1 MASVSNTDLIPM
13 WQTLRLQT
21 ALLTCCSD
29 PLFAVR
35 RKLAANKKEK
45 FLNYESCKVAFKGS
59 KNTSMELEMSRTRH
73 FKDTKPVFTSKIQT
87 HYSFYLFFVEMK
99 QEKKHLE
106 YFGLPLIYPSAFHGI
121 ASQLVLAIRLLI
133 RARGHLTY
141 F

>member
-1 MASVSNTDLIPM
+1 MAS
-13 WQTLRLQT
+13 
-21 ALLTCCSD
+21 
-29 PLFAVR
+29 
-35 RKLAANKKEK
+35 
-45 FLNYESCKVAFKGS
+45 VAFKGS